1 MNASPILRVLGLLCA
16 TAIVSG
22 CMGRSPRPAFYTLT
36 PIAAERPANNASPLA
51 LAVGPAQLPRILD
64 RTQIVTRASA
74 HRLEISE
81 FQRWGGPLDREL
93 LRVLGENLGRLLG
106 TDRVSVYPA
115 APPFPVDYR
124 VTLEVQQFDGVP
136 GEAVTLRSRW
146 MILDPGADT
155 AVSVGQFELR
165 QPTEG
170 RDYEALVAAHSAA
183 VAALSRTIA
192 DALVAARG
200 N

>member
-1 MNASPILRVLGLLCA
+1 M
-16 TAIVSG
+16 
-22 CMGRSPRPAFYTLT
+22 
-36 PIAAERPANNASPLA
+36 A
-51 LAVGPAQLPRILD
+51 LAVGPAHLPRILD

-74 HRLEISE
+74 NRLEISE

-93 LRVLGENLGRLLG
+93 LRVLGDNLGRLLG

-115 APPFPVDYR
+115 EPAFPVDYR
-124 VTLEVQQFDGVP
+124 ITLEVQQFDGVP

-146 MILDPGADT
+146 TILEPRESK
-155 AVSVGQFELR
+155 AVGVGQFELR

-170 RDYEALVAAHSAA
+170 GGYEALVAAHSEAI
-183 VAALSRTIA
+183 AALSREIA
-192 DALVAARG
+192 AALEELAG